1 MASVLKLPARGL
13 IDRLE
18 VAFIAVALAVWRNAH
33 DPVKNA
39 HEFLTLPE
47 LVLDI
52 FPLARLIADLRSEFR
67 ALRIRKACRAHEL
80 EASLG
85 SGRLLIPVIDR
96 EQGRSEERRGGTECV
111 SAVRSRGA

>member
-85 SGRLLIPVIDR
+85 S
-96 EQGRSEERRGGTECV
+96 RSAERRVGKECV
-111 SAVRSRGA
+111 STCRSRWSRSD